1 MGTFADMKMALI
13 IQFFHSLS
21 ELMLWLQTHGDI
33 HGVKK
38 KKKKKKRKQRART
51 KNLPIN
57 LKVTRKRKAL

>member
-38 KKKKKKRKQRART
+38 KKKKKNENKGQELRICQ
-51 KNLPIN
+51 
-57 LKVTRKRKAL
+57 